1 MGTLQE
7 RDVNPCGSWGVLWS
21 GRLDMRV
28 LDDPTRSD
36 LAELQIELVL
46 ILAMHEEAERLTAE

>member
-1 MGTLQE
+1 
-7 RDVNPCGSWGVLWS
+7 
-21 GRLDMRV
+21 MRV